1 MACRVSFSRACCSS
15 MGKRG
20 LLKDL
25 WFPWSFS
32 SEPVI
37 FIPGGKFWL
46 DVSHVDMRLWWLWLN
61 NRAELCQCRLSRVL
75 GTVRVTPSTFPQT
88 VGVRLLVHPRGSTF
102 SVDDTQFRSCTGASF
117 QLWWFR
123 SFQRAV
129 RLGDELF
136 FPKLGG
142 DCSLGLWAGHCE
154 GGVAAVGMGRGL
166 GWQTW
171 CSGVPATSGES
182 GPLLVPE

>member
-20 LLKDL
+20 CPGR
-25 WFPWSFS
+25 F
-32 SEPVI
+32 VI
-37 FIPGGKFWL
+37 PLEFLFRASHFYTWGKVL
-46 DVSHVDMRLWWLWLN
+46 AGCISYGQEVVMTLWLN

-75 GTVRVTPSTFPQT
+75 GTVRVTPSTLPQT

-102 SVDDTQFRSCTGASF
+102 SVDDTQFRSSTGASF
-117 QLWWFR
+117 RLWWLR
-123 SFQRAV
+123 SCQRAV

-142 DCSLGLWAGHCE
+142 DCSLGLWAGHC
-154 GGVAAVGMGRGL
+154 GVAAVGMGRGV

-171 CSGVPATSGES
+171 CSGVPVTSGES